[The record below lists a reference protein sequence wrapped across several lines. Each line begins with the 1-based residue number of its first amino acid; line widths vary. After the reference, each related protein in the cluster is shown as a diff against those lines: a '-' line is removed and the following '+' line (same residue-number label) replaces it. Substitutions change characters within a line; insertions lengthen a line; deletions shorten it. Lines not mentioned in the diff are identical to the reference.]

1 MVSNS
6 FVQHVAWEMFSP
18 SRFESFISIL
28 SHAKCV
34 NNQGT
39 KLNGINLPKYG
50 SMVTKYFSTIAK
62 MKDKAYAPKVYHYL
76 LMTSLACD
84 QLWAHFLCHNYVSVF
99 YHKSRLYS
107 WQIQHFSKSGG
118 WLTRLRQHKTSLFSS
133 LCQWLETQLQLG
145 CLSSEDTPCCPW
157 LPILLIHIW
166 SQVKTKQSQSYKFKE
181 FAKSSIFSLKNKCY
195 MRHTCWSRLIRC
207 VNMKWI
213 RWVLLKIQVDNVKP
227 VYLTQLC
234 CSRVCVILQYSNCFA
249 IIVSPCTNDKEWC
262 PFFDKYVSHGP
273 QTGVLKLTPLDSPED
288 IAI

>member
-50 SMVTKYFSTIAK
+50 SMVTKYFSDIAK

-84 QLWAHFLCHNYVSVF
+84 QLWAHFLCPNYVSVF
-99 YHKSRLYS
+99 YHKSRLYY

-145 CLSSEDTPCCPW
+145 CLSSEDTPRYPW

-166 SQVKTKQSQSYKFKE
+166 SQVKTRQSQTK
-181 FAKSSIFSLKNKCY
+181 KNPLEY
-195 MRHTCWSRLIRC
+195 M
-207 VNMKWI
+207 
-213 RWVLLKIQVDNVKP
+213 
-227 VYLTQLC
+227 
-234 CSRVCVILQYSNCFA
+234 
-249 IIVSPCTNDKEWC
+249 
-262 PFFDKYVSHGP
+262 
-273 QTGVLKLTPLDSPED
+273 GVLIPDSRESQHLPIWAATMPYPLSWQRNSNLVFWPHAFAWTQQCS
-288 IAI
+288 II